1 VLAPKGIDLRRPAP
15 RPLSLWDRAAQFLR
29 EGLWMPE
36 LPPGTSGP
44 IARVRRALQFAVMI
58 AEGFVRDHLLL
69 RATALSYFT
78 VLSLIPLLA
87 VVISIAGSVG
97 IGEDFA
103 GLIVQQIA
111 VGNPEAQARI
121 LERIRDVNFAGLGTI
136 GAATLLVTTV
146 LGISTVENDLNAIWG
161 VRQQRTLPRRFA
173 DYLAVLV
180 VGPVLLAVALSL
192 KTTLESQWLV
202 QRLIEYR
209 LFSLLYDLGLQQ
221 APTVVLAA
229 AFSFLYWF
237 LPNTRVRAFAAV
249 LGGIVAGV
257 LVVTAQSFYLNLM
270 VGSAR
275 YDALFG
281 GMVALPLLFV
291 WIYFFWA
298 IVLFGAE
305 IAFAYDNFAV
315 YRREVRGRA
324 ASPAESEAVGLRI
337 ALEIARAFRDGAPAW
352 TAEALAEARDVP
364 VRSVR
369 AVLAELERAG
379 IVAPRG
385 GAEEAG
391 AFQLGRPAETIPVTE
406 VVAALRGVREKAR
419 GDPDVSVAVE
429 GVLGEL
435 DAGAEKGAAGRSL
448 ADLLAALPAK
458 GSGPA

>member
-1 VLAPKGIDLRRPAP
+1 LRPFKP
-15 RPLSLWDRAAQFLR
+15 DELWDRTRGFLR
-29 EGLWMPE
+29 EGLWRAE
-36 LPPGTSGP
+36 HTPGVGSP
-44 IARVRRALQFAVMI
+44 ISRLRRALQFAVMI
-58 AEGFVRDHLLL
+58 GEGFVRDHLLL

-87 VVISIAGSVG
+87 VAISIAGSVG
-97 IGEDFA
+97 FGADFA
-103 GLIVQQIA
+103 DLIVGQLA
-111 VGNPEAQARI
+111 AGNPEAQAII
-121 LERIRDVNFAGLGTI
+121 LERTRGFSFAGLGTL
-136 GAATLLVTTV
+136 GAAVLLVTTV

-161 VRQQRTLPRRFA
+161 VRQQRTLARRFA

-180 VGPVLLAVALSL
+180 VGPALLATALSL
-192 KTTLESQWLV
+192 ATTLRSQWLV
-202 QRLIEYR
+202 QRLIEYPI
-209 LFSLLYDLGLQQ
+209 FSMLYDLGLQQ
-221 APTVVLAA
+221 APTVMLAA

-237 LPNTRVRAFAAV
+237 LPNTRVRPFAAM

-257 LVVTAQSFYLNLM
+257 LVVLAQSLYLGLT
-270 VGSAR
+270 VGSVR
-275 YDALFG
+275 YGAIFG
-281 GMVALPLLFV
+281 TFAALPLLLV
-291 WIYFFWA
+291 WIYLFWA
-298 IVLFGAE
+298 VVLFGAE
-305 IAFAYDNFAV
+305 VAFAYDNLSV

-352 TAEALAEARDVP
+352 TAEALAEAMDVP
-364 VRSVR
+364 VRTVR

-385 GAEEAG
+385 AAEDEG

-406 VVAALRGVREKAR
+406 VVAALRGVREKTR

-458 GSGPA
+458 GPGPA